1 MRDPIRMP
9 IARTPSR
16 PIGLE
21 TKDLPMDHPD
31 VATGRIAH
39 QPISATRPVVT
50 ATS

>member
-1 MRDPIRMP
+1 MP
-9 IARTPSR
+9 IARIQSH

-31 VATGRIAH
+31 VPTGRIAG
-39 QPISATRPVVT
+39 QPISSTRPVVT